1 MSSPIH
7 VPGRLSGRASP
18 CCPSLPSSIYFILI
32 VGVRKLAVRDA
43 SLANFVDIRLHIT
56 FLVRLEIRLDV
67 WVQITFTQG

>member
-7 VPGRLSGRASP
+7 VPCRLSGRASP

-56 FLVRLEIRLDV
+56 F
-67 WVQITFTQG
+67 